1 MYEHIFSKSYLEDE
15 SVVSNT
21 AVYTT
26 ELFESSEATTSYL
39 IDSTSFVESTT
50 REPQTTGNHYEL
62 TNFILSNISEDFQSD
77 GVIISSVPPV
87 TTSPNLLGNNTLIIA
102 IGGLI
107 AFFLCILSI
116 QACVKLYACIR
127 RKSKSK
133 RITEK
138 TDSAIDEETYAD
150 INEAMMTAIS
160 KADDPKQQGKYYQ
173 LKTLNK
179 DTSMPYHKID
189 NTLERGSAE
198 NLNIE
203 MKDELHSSLISN
215 DSTGSSSNSYLKPRT
230 NKHEKHNYIEVLDDA
245 SANDELVKDCIEV
258 SDHDASFPNY
268 LEPIHSQHIDGNG
281 QNSLVQ
287 RDSTYQDVIN
297 EKPLED
303 TYLDV
308 VHCIETGNNP

>member
-1 MYEHIFSKSYLEDE
+1 M
-15 SVVSNT
+15 

-26 ELFESSEATTSYL
+26 ESFSSEATKSYP
-39 IDSTSFVESTT
+39 IDSSSFGVHTTTES
-50 REPQTTGNHYEL
+50 QTTGKHYET
-62 TNFILSNISEDFQSD
+62 TNSIFSNVTEEFQSSR
-77 GVIISSVPPV
+77 VIISSVSPV
-87 TTSPNLLGNNTLIIA
+87 TISPDLLGNNTLIIA

-127 RKSKSK
+127 RKTKSK

-138 TDSAIDEETYAD
+138 TDSAEDEETYAD
-150 INEAMMTAIS
+150 INEDMMTAIG
-160 KADDPKQQGKYYQ
+160 KADEPKQQGKYYQ
-173 LKTLNK
+173 LKTLNN

-189 NTLERGSAE
+189 NTLERRSAE
-198 NLNIE
+198 ILNIE

-215 DSTGSSSNSYLKPRT
+215 DSTGSSSNSYLKPGT
-230 NKHEKHNYIEVLDDA
+230 NKHEKHNYIEVLDTA

-258 SDHDASFPNY
+258 PDHDASFPNY

-297 EKPLED
+297 EKPLDD

>member
-1 MYEHIFSKSYLEDE
+1 M
-15 SVVSNT
+15 VSNT

-39 IDSTSFVESTT
+39 IDSTSFAESTT
-50 REPQTTGNHYEL
+50 RESQTTGNHYEI
-62 TNFILSNISEDFQSD
+62 TNFIFSNVSEESKSG

-127 RKSKSK
+127 RKTKSK

-138 TDSAIDEETYAD
+138 TDSAIDEETYD
-150 INEAMMTAIS
+150 NINEAMMTAIS
-160 KADDPKQQGKYYQ
+160 KADDPQQQGKYYQ

-189 NTLERGSAE
+189 NTLERRSAE

-215 DSTGSSSNSYLKPRT
+215 DSTGSSSNSYLKPRN
-230 NKHEKHNYIEVLDDA
+230 NKHEKHNYIEVLDTA

-258 SDHDASFPNY
+258 PDHDASFPNY